1 MIYTNLDVN
10 ASIPSLHIHQR
21 IQDLSGSVTRYSH
34 ATNHYSILSF
44 GMNKHTMVEYVVT
57 ESRCSCIANEPNP
70 IQICPVTPPN
80 TTRKLSFNIDQR
92 KLDQRSNRR
101 PRRSQ
106 KDTKSFP
113 CRWEKQKRKLLSL
126 GSNQKPS
133 GCLDLAVIT
142 AERATNCATEDVGA
156 NTLLDEGFVGLYEYK
171 AHTVQAARIVNAS
184 NVPLVLDPA
193 RAHSR
198 RQTKKITN
206 RTTHNAQRNTSRTNP
221 IPLNERISTVTSS
234 SFFLIGLS
242 QHHTSLLSQ
251 FSAHTLLLIGLGTM
265 LAGLSSDLLVQDLRL
280 VHPR

>member
-70 IQICPVTPPN
+70 IPICPVTLPN

-101 PRRSQ
+101 PRRLQ
-106 KDTKSFP
+106 KNTKSFP

-133 GCLDLAVIT
+133 GCLNPEIIT
-142 AERATNCATEDVGA
+142 AERATNCATEDG
-156 NTLLDEGFVGLYEYK
+156 D
-171 AHTVQAARIVNAS
+171 
-184 NVPLVLDPA
+184 
-193 RAHSR
+193 
-198 RQTKKITN
+198 
-206 RTTHNAQRNTSRTNP
+206 
-221 IPLNERISTVTSS
+221 
-234 SFFLIGLS
+234 
-242 QHHTSLLSQ
+242 
-251 FSAHTLLLIGLGTM
+251 
-265 LAGLSSDLLVQDLRL
+265 
-280 VHPR
+280 